1 MLKKVDVVIVCVA
14 NPLLIGVYFENKLI
28 ESIIQDGKIS
38 DILIGIYKDI
48 KSRYEVKSITYT
60 NSPGSFLSIKLTYL
74 FLKTIELLQKIS
86 IKSVDGFYFNENNP
100 IKGVFSKQFI
110 KKNGKI
116 RAITQKGNFIYKDF
130 KLPTHIDIEK
140 FSKNVEP
147 IYIIPF
153 TDMKTDKLIKDKN
166 N

>member
-1 MLKKVDVVIVCVA
+1 MLKKVDVVIVCIS
-14 NPLLIGVYFENKLI
+14 NPLLVGVYFENKLI
-28 ESIIQDGKIS
+28 ETISKDGKIS

-48 KSRYEVKSITYT
+48 KFRYEIKSFTYT

-74 FLKTIELLQKIS
+74 FLKTLQILEE
-86 IKSVDGFYFNENNP
+86 ITLKSVDGFYFNENRP

-116 RAITQKGNFIYKDF
+116 KAITQKGNFIYKYF
-130 KLPTHIDIEK
+130 TLPEYIDVGK
-140 FSKNVEP
+140 FSQNVEP

-153 TDMKTDKLIKDKN
+153 TDMKTNKLTKDKK
-166 N
+166 

>member
-1 MLKKVDVVIVCVA
+1 MKLSQ
-14 NPLLIGVYFENKLI
+14 LLILILQGV
-28 ESIIQDGKIS
+28 
-38 DILIGIYKDI
+38 
-48 KSRYEVKSITYT
+48 
-60 NSPGSFLSIKLTYL
+60 FLSIKLTYL

-116 RAITQKGNFIYKDF
+116 RAITQKGSFIYKDF